1 MLFVIEETSLQGFQ
15 KLSEWYIVDFGRDYE
30 KHRNL
35 MLMKSY
41 GVLKNVNGFIIILL
55 PRV

>member
-1 MLFVIEETSLQGFQ
+1 MLFVIEETSRQGFQ
-15 KLSEWYIVDFGRDYE
+15 KLPEWYIVDFGRDYE